1 MTLSLSAVNREQARE
16 ILHKQ
21 GYSIIEI
28 QEVVDTSLLQEGTFL
43 FFDILV
49 NGVLQTGKIQS
60 NDIFKAYRKLVEDLK
75 YDVVAI
81 YTSE

>member
-1 MTLSLSAVNREQARE
+1 MQFQAICSKWNKKMTLSLTAANREQARG

-28 QEVVDTSLLQEGTFL
+28 QEVVDTSLLQEGNFF
-43 FFDILV
+43 FFDISL

-60 NDIFKAYRKLVEDLK
+60 DDIF
-75 YDVVAI
+75 
-81 YTSE
+81 